1 MKRKFTKSPVTA
13 SQTDS
18 RRFVIAA
25 YDKDNNLLGYLFH
38 YSNSRGCALAKVS
51 TDINQAKGYPS
62 QSSANRAL
70 GYYKYFMEL
79 YVYEPN
85 HYCPVRQ
92 YAHWREDADLEE
104 MSSTRS
110 YTLHQ
115 IDGCYMKVIEAT
127 DSVTTSSEVS
137 ASSESQQGVEIDV
150 DEFEEM
156 IDEEDFYKLL
166 HFGKDA
172 VEEYYEE
179 CDYIESIYGGDCGV
193 ESVQHVSQSLYQVKV
208 SVELEVDYDDGD
220 CGVESGTV
228 ILSYDMN
235 THEVDLVDASGI
247 GE

>member
-25 YDKDNNLLGYLFH
+25 YDKDNNLLGYLFN

-51 TDINQAKGYPS
+51 TDINEAKGYPS

-85 HYCPVRQ
+85 HSYPVRQ

-104 MSSTRS
+104 MSSGRS

-137 ASSESQQGVEIDV
+137 ASRASQQGVEIDV

-156 IDEEDFYKLL
+156 IDGDDFNEL
-166 HFGKDA
+166 HYQGKDA
-172 VEEYYEE
+172 VEEQLYEDDLDVE
-179 CDYIESIYGGDCGV
+179 EICGGDAGIT
-193 ESVQHVSQSLYQVKV
+193 QVIQTSDTTFIV
-208 SVELEVDYDDGD
+208 TIEANIEYLDSYGD
-220 CGVESGTV
+220 EEEYSGTV
-228 ILSYDMN
+228 NLSYDIN
-235 THEVDLVDASGI
+235 THEITLV
-247 GE
+247 E